1 MYTESCGQS
10 RYKKKVLR
18 GLGGTVTKV
27 VEEMENR
34 YGVYLHNH
42 NLMIATYLDPRYKH
56 TLFRKHPYNSDGV
69 ERLEKL
75 IVDKYLEHEKEK
87 KIHDEEEKSVNEVTD
102 SPKPQKDAEDVLMV
116 EEAGELNTSK
126 SKTKTMSLTTIMA
139 NSRAALFE
147 DDDDEDDVCQAVDP
161 DEKETLAILQHQI
174 QTYKDLK
181 RIKTDEDPFDWWKR
195 NQVLLPLLSKVA
207 ARYLSSP
214 PPSTESERTFSIGG
228 NIVTNKRTRL
238 LAKHTEQMIFL
249 NSNLPNLPIQDYS
262 PYY

>member
-1 MYTESCGQS
+1 MDNPDT
-10 RYKKKVLR
+10 KKVLR
-18 GLGGTVTKV
+18 GLGGTVTKL
-27 VEEMENR
+27 VEEMETR

-75 IVDKYLEHEKEK
+75 IVDKCLEHEKEK

-116 EEAGELNTSK
+116 EEADELNTSR

-139 NSRAALFE
+139 NSRAALF

-161 DEKETLAILQHQI
+161 DEKETIAILQHQI
-174 QTYKDLK
+174 QTYKELK
-181 RIKTDEDPFDWWKR
+181 RIKIDDDPFDWWKR
-195 NQVLLPLLSKVA
+195 NQVLFPLLSKVV

-214 PPSTESERTFSIGG
+214 PSSVESERTFSIGG
-228 NIVTNKRTRL
+228 NIVKNNRTRL
-238 LAKHTEQMIFL
+238 TAEHTEQMIFL

-262 PYY
+262 PDY